1 MAAKRKIHL
10 IVSIDTECDKGVGW
24 KIRYPFQFDSVLRGI
39 PDVLSPLFDRNH
51 VKPTYL
57 LSPEVIRD
65 PACAA
70 LLRQTRNCEL
80 GTHLHGEY
88 IEPESDFRA
97 EVTAMPQS
105 AYSAEV
111 EQAKLEKLTELFEA
125 EFGRRPVSFRAGRFS
140 LSRKSL
146 GFLDRLGYQVDSSVT
161 PFRTNR
167 YADGITC
174 NYWGAP
180 LHPYHPSE
188 RDPRRAGALRLLEVP
203 VTILVPA
210 LSRWPAFILRQ
221 LDDRILS
228 RKRLLRCLGV
238 KATKIW
244 VRPYRGTAAELTAW
258 ADTVIRRWT
267 STTPPIINVMFHN
280 VEVIPGASPYAQ
292 NAGDVAGFVTSMDA
306 LFQHLNENYEVESMG
321 LGELGK
327 TWTN

>member
-10 IVSIDTECDKGVGW
+10 IVSIDTECDKGPGW
-24 KIRYPFQFDSVLRGI
+24 RIRYPFQFDSVLRGI
-39 PDVLSPLFDRNH
+39 PEVLTPLFERNG
-51 VKPTYL
+51 VRPTYL

-70 LLRQTRNCEL
+70 LLRETPNCEL

-88 IEPESDFRA
+88 IEPEADFQA
-97 EVTAMPQS
+97 EVTAMPQA

-111 EQAKLEKLTELFEA
+111 EQAKLQKLTELFEA
-125 EFGRRPVSFRAGRFS
+125 GFGRRPVSFRAGRFS
-140 LSRKSL
+140 LSRQSL
-146 GFLDRLGYQVDSSVT
+146 GFLDRLGYGVDSSVT

-180 LHPYHPSE
+180 LHAYHPSE
-188 RDPRRAGALRLLEVP
+188 RDSRRVGGLRLLEVP

-210 LSRWPAFILRQ
+210 LSRWPAFILRR

-228 RKRLLRCLGV
+228 RKLLFQCLGL
-238 KATKIW
+238 KNQKIW
-244 VRPYRGTAAELTAW
+244 VRPYRGTSAELTAW
-258 ADTVIRRWT
+258 ADTVITRWT
-267 STTPPIINVMFHN
+267 ASSAPIINVMFHN

-306 LFQHLNENYEVESMG
+306 LFRHLEANYEVASVG
-321 LGELGK
+321 LGELRRS
-327 TWTN
+327 WTN